1 MNSLI
6 ELSESIGNVYIGNNI
21 KKTFYTPEEIE
32 ISFDYNSSRVVYNE
46 KKDNPIDLTSFNN
59 TLVFNLDFN
68 YYHFLIDQLSF
79 LLIELIKNNNL
90 QVVFFTNNKIQNYMD
105 YVFEKLEKYN
115 INFYLFILES
125 NESIKVNNYY
135 IYNREN
141 FNFNNQI
148 EIDSLLVSNF
158 LKENK
163 EIKPSRKVYISRKF
177 QDKKWQNSNNYFLKT
192 KNDYFEYKKS
202 NYVNYR
208 MDNYK
213 YLEDFFEKY
222 NFEII
227 DNINEFYAFSENFI
241 DQINFFNEVK
251 TLISVTG
258 AGLTNAIFMQKDTN
272 VLELA
277 TPFNEETFEEKIKYQ
292 DINSYY
298 FELCCNL
305 NINYF
310 GISNLQ
316 KNALIIEEK
325 FLKNPY
331 LFNILNN

>member
-163 EIKPSRKVYISRKF
+163 EITIDAIQKMVCEFFEVPYDKLLQKTRKREIVQARQITMYLAKAF
-177 QDKKWQNSNNYFLKT
+177 TKNSLKT
-192 KNDYFEYKKS
+192 IGEHFGGRDHTTVIHSCQTVKDL
-202 NYVNYR
+202 
-208 MDNYK
+208 MDT
-213 YLEDFFEKY
+213 DSMFR
-222 NFEII
+222 
-227 DNINEFYAFSENFI
+227 ENVM
-241 DQINFFNEVK
+241 E
-251 TLISVTG
+251 
-258 AGLTNAIFMQKDTN
+258 LTQK
-272 VLELA
+272 VQLA
-277 TPFNEETFEEKIKYQ
+277 
-292 DINSYY
+292 
-298 FELCCNL
+298 
-305 NINYF
+305 
-310 GISNLQ
+310 
-316 KNALIIEEK
+316 AM
-325 FLKNPY
+325 
-331 LFNILNN
+331 

>member
-192 KNDYFEYKKS
+192 STQTGVKLSKDIEMEHQYNKHLSLFTLYDSYLDNSLENEKIINKIIIINKNFSYIFSGINHKKS
-202 NYVNYR
+202 P
-208 MDNYK
+208 
-213 YLEDFFEKY
+213 
-222 NFEII
+222 
-227 DNINEFYAFSENFI
+227 
-241 DQINFFNEVK
+241 
-251 TLISVTG
+251 
-258 AGLTNAIFMQKDTN
+258 KD
-272 VLELA
+272 
-277 TPFNEETFEEKIKYQ
+277 
-292 DINSYY
+292 
-298 FELCCNL
+298 
-305 NINYF
+305 
-310 GISNLQ
+310 
-316 KNALIIEEK
+316 
-325 FLKNPY
+325 
-331 LFNILNN
+331 